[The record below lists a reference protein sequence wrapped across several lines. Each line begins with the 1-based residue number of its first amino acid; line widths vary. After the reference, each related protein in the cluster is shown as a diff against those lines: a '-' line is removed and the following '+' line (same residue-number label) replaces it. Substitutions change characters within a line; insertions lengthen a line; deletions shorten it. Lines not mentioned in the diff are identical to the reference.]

1 MKFNPVFVLSG
12 LAILPLAAA
21 VVMTSRAVSPILIQ
35 QEKQILVGVLPLVE
49 NLLFSRT
56 GAGEVGVLKIGKL
69 GGVDITILND
79 SGLIEDTTITGGA
92 VRGGRLAAGEGEDTI
107 FELAVINDISSF
119 VLSSPIKLNGQD
131 KRLVISQPDELL
143 GPFFDELL
151 TSAVFAALLGMVFA
165 IGYGAYLK
173 SYYAV
178 STATIQ
184 NVVSAK
190 AAEHI
195 KEVSASAEELM
206 RSRLSLGE
214 DERRAMVAALGSVS
228 DGVLVIDVL
237 GRITEFNSKM
247 ETLTGFGRDFVKQ
260 KVLSDILA
268 LTRTGKI
275 DQLTGLIPRI
285 LSTGTAEVF
294 PEDTLLK
301 RNDGMF
307 IPVSVKTIPVRDEAR
322 KNTTH
327 VVVVISERKEKIP
340 EVIKEAPKIAES
352 PKILTVPTGIP
363 KLRSTPPAVSVPAK
377 VFTPFPSASPKIS
390 PEVHKDTEQL
400 PALPPHDLPMKVA
413 LASTAPILPAE
424 EKLKTEL
431 EEFGKELKQEI
442 AVENPPPSGESKPK
456 DEPKSIE
463 RVLAENEEGTLRKMQ
478 KNAAPLSP
486 VAPVAPPPNLPI

>member
-1 MKFNPVFVLSG
+1 
-12 LAILPLAAA
+12 
-21 VVMTSRAVSPILIQ
+21 
-35 QEKQILVGVLPLVE
+35 
-49 NLLFSRT
+49 
-56 GAGEVGVLKIGKL
+56 
-69 GGVDITILND
+69 
-79 SGLIEDTTITGGA
+79 
-92 VRGGRLAAGEGEDTI
+92 
-107 FELAVINDISSF
+107 
-119 VLSSPIKLNGQD
+119 
-131 KRLVISQPDELL
+131 
-143 GPFFDELL
+143 
-151 TSAVFAALLGMVFA
+151 
-165 IGYGAYLK
+165 
-173 SYYAV
+173 
-178 STATIQ
+178 
-184 NVVSAK
+184 
-190 AAEHI
+190 
-195 KEVSASAEELM
+195 
-206 RSRLSLGE
+206 
-214 DERRAMVAALGSVS
+214 
-228 DGVLVIDVL
+228 
-237 GRITEFNSKM
+237 
-247 ETLTGFGRDFVKQ
+247 GRDFVKQ

-400 PALPPHDLPMKVA
+400 PALPPHDLHMKVA